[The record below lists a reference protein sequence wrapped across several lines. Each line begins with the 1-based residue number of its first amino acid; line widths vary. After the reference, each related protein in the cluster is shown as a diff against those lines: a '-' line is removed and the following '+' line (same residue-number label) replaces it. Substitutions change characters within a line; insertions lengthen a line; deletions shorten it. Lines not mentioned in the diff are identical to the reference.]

1 MSALIK
7 AVDHVKMAIPYEVL
21 RVAFKDELHNW
32 RQAPI
37 SLDTQIMDK
46 VIKPRVL
53 IDANLVG
60 GAQTIISLEG
70 LAPRFLDNYTMLY
83 EIPPEL
89 TSYREIVSIL
99 SVGYLPYAGGFSYG
113 GLHNVPANGGM
124 SDLAAIGQR
133 VMDSV
138 SSVPNVSTATC
149 DLVGYN
155 TVVLRDNQRLSA
167 NYSLRCIIANDANL
181 ANINPRS
188 YIAFAKLCE
197 LAVKAFIYNTL
208 IIKLD
213 QAYLSGGQELGALK
227 NYVEGLSDAEQMYQ
241 TQLSDV
247 WRSVAFHNDQPSLE
261 RFIRVMI
268 SPGL

>member
-7 AVDHVKMAIPYEVL
+7 AVDHVKFSIPFEVL
-21 RVAFKDELHNW
+21 RVAFKDDLHNW

-37 SLDTQIMDK
+37 SIDTQIMDK

-60 GAQTIISLEG
+60 GAHTIVSLEG
-70 LAPRFLDNYTMLY
+70 LSPKFLDNYTMMY
-83 EIPPEL
+83 EIPPDRV
-89 TSYREIVSIL
+89 SYREIVSVL
-99 SVGYLPYAGGFSYG
+99 SIGYLPYAGALGYG
-113 GLHNVPANGGM
+113 SGQGVPTNGSM
-124 SDLAAIGQR
+124 TDLNAVGQR

-138 SSVPNVSTATC
+138 SSIPSVSTATC

-155 TVVLRDNQRLSA
+155 TVVVRDNQRLAA
-167 NYSLRCIIANDANL
+167 NYSLRCIIANDSNL

-188 YIAFAKLCE
+188 YIPFAKLCE

-208 IIKLD
+208 IIKID
-213 QAYLSGGQELGALK
+213 QAYLSGGQDLGAMR
-227 NYVEGLSDAEQMYQ
+227 NYIEGLSDAEQMYQ

-247 WRSVAFHNDQPSLE
+247 WRNVAFHNDQPSHE
-261 RFIRVMI
+261 RFIRSMI
-268 SPGL
+268 SPGI